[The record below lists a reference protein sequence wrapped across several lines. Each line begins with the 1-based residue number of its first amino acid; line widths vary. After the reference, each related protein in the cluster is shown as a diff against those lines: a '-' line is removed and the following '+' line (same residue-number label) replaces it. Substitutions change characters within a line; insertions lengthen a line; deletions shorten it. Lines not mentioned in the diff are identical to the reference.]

1 MEINRDFQM
10 SVLELATQALKQA
23 EEMKQAAEQKDWDTV
38 ESVKAAHSDTVNSI
52 AIAEIPEKEAA
63 QVRQVLIQT
72 KQLNQLTEQLAIQH
86 KTSLVKD
93 KQTLSKANKM
103 QKALDA
109 FK

>member
-1 MEINRDFQM
+1 M
-10 SVLELATQALKQA
+10 SVLELAKQALQQA
-23 EEMKQAAEQKDWDTV
+23 EEMKKAAEENDWKTV
-38 ESVKAAHSDTVNSI
+38 ETIKAAHSDTVNSI
-52 AIAEIPEKEAA
+52 AIADIPEKDAA
-63 QVRQVLIQT
+63 QVRQMLIET
-72 KQLNQLTEQLAIQH
+72 KQLNLATEQLAVQH